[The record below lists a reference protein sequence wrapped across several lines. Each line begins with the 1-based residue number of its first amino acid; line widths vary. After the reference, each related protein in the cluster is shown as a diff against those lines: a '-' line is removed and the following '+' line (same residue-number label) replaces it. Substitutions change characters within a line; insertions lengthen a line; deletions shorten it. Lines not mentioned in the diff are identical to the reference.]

1 MRRTE
6 VREHQEQEGI
16 PEQELEDQDPDPP
29 AAAEGQG
36 VDSKD
41 KVVSATCGLREPNT
55 GSAEV
60 IDLVQCDSCQKRFHD
75 ACVGWEKGPRETYCA
90 GTASRPGTKGQ

>member
-1 MRRTE
+1 M
-6 VREHQEQEGI
+6 EQDLG
-16 PEQELEDQDPDPP
+16 DQDPDPP

-60 IDLVQCDSCQKRFHD
+60 IDLVQCDSCQKWFHD
-75 ACVGWEKGPRETYCA
+75 AWAGKRRPWETSCA
-90 GTASRPGTKGQ
+90 GTASRPGTQGLWS